1 MYNPLCVCLCR
12 SKLNLVDLAGS
23 ERVAKTGAD
32 NLVLQEAK
40 HINLSLHHLEH
51 VIVSLQQQARHRDGA
66 SQLDASSFSSS
77 RSSSSSPAGRHSSTG
92 GTRNSTG
99 SRNSPGSRN
108 TSIGSRDGASGFSRL
123 KSQQSPNRSKG
134 RRSNE
139 MMMVSPSR
147 DRLFYSSPARSRS
160 GTRPRTRSGH
170 IPYRNCMLTMVLRD
184 SLGKQVNI
192 NNNNYNMIF
201 ISTLI
206 SACNNYITRW
216 KLPDCNDSYHFS

>member
-1 MYNPLCVCLCR
+1 M
-12 SKLNLVDLAGS
+12 
-23 ERVAKTGAD
+23 AKTGAD

-51 VIVSLQQQARHRDGA
+51 VIVSLQQQARRRDGA
-66 SQLDASSFSSS
+66 SQLDASFS
-77 RSSSSSPAGRHSSTG
+77 SSSSSPAGRHSSTG
-92 GTRNSTG
+92 GTRNGTG

-108 TSIGSRDGASGFSRL
+108 TSIGSRDGATSGFSQL

-160 GTRPRTRSGH
+160 GTRPGTRSGH

-184 SLGKQVNI
+184 SLGKQVN
-192 NNNNYNMIF
+192 NNNN
-201 ISTLI
+201 
-206 SACNNYITRW
+206 NNNNNN
-216 KLPDCNDSYHFS
+216 KLRYSYQP